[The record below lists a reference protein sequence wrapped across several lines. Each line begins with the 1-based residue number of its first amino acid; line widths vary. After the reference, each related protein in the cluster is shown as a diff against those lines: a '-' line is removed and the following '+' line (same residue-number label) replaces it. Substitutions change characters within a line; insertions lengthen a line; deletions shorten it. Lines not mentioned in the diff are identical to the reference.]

1 MYNMINTVNTAVCY
15 AWKLTVNPEFLSQE
29 KKSVY
34 LILYLY
40 EMMMFSC

>member
-1 MYNMINTVNTAVCY
+1 MYNMINTVNTA